1 MSSIIKVNTYQD
13 ANGNALFSSDG
24 SGNVTLSS
32 ADLKSTPAFL
42 AVQGSD
48 QSISN
53 NTITKAQ
60 INTEEFDTD
69 GCYDNSTNYR
79 FTPTTAGKYLCFAQL
94 NIGNGVTN
102 DICHVYLYKNGSMA
116 KQSFDRFPST
126 GDIAVTCTGIISF
139 NGTTDYLEMYARQN
153 TGGSKTLYSQNSFFG
168 AYRIIGA

>member
-1 MSSIIKVNTYQD
+1 MSTLEVNNIKDTGSNS
-13 ANGNALFSSDG
+13 LISSNG
-24 SGNVTLSS
+24 SGTFTINNDV
-32 ADLKSTPAFL
+32 LKATPAFL

-153 TGGSKTLYSQNSFFG
+153 TGASRSLYSQNSFFG
-168 AYRIIGA
+168 AYKLIGV